1 MTDNKTKLI
10 EIIEN
15 LTENEVVFLLH
26 LIERIIQ

>member
-15 LTENEVVFLLH
+15 LNENEIVFLLH
-26 LIERIIQ
+26 LIERIMQ

>member
-15 LTENEVVFLLH
+15 LTDNEIVFLLH
-26 LIERIIQ
+26 LIERIMQ

>member
-15 LTENEVVFLLH
+15 LTENEIVFLLH
-26 LIERIIQ
+26 LIERIMQ